1 MVDIKRPIFLS
12 GENPG
17 MTLYAPDSEEAVAVA
32 SYWHCTDSPMG
43 VGHALVL
50 WLKDENNAIGNGGV
64 FTDNLKLAE
73 ILVTKLTQY
82 FPEFEN
88 VPVPSLQYMQAHCG
102 HIYDGTSYRVTC
114 PIPAA
119 QVELEWSEP
128 LDRKQ
133 ILWLEFPAGEDTYD
147 LSTVIR
153 PCKTGGIQINDKGIK
168 GEVKVTQ
175 NAEGIYSSS
184 AFLAFAETWVGP
196 VEKDGYIQ
204 NI

>member
-1 MVDIKRPIFLS
+1 MVDVKRPVFFS

-17 MTLYAPDSEEAVAVA
+17 MTLYAPGTKESVAVA

-50 WLKDENNAIGNGGV
+50 WLKDENTAIGHGGI

-73 ILVTKLTQY
+73 ILVKKLTQY

-88 VPVPSLQYMQAHCG
+88 VPTSSLQYIQAHCG
-102 HIYDGTSYRVTC
+102 HTYDGASYRVIC
-114 PIPAA
+114 QMPAA

-133 ILWLEFPAGEDTYD
+133 ILWPGFSAGEDAYD

-153 PCKTGGIQINDKGIK
+153 PCKIGIVQINGKGIN

-175 NAEGIYSSS
+175 NPEGVYSSS
-184 AFLAFAETWVGP
+184 AFLAFAETWIGP
-196 VEKDGYIQ
+196 VEKEG
-204 NI
+204 

>member
-1 MVDIKRPIFLS
+1 MVDVKRPIFFS

-17 MTLYAPDSEEAVAVA
+17 MTLYAPNTEETIAVA
-32 SYWHCTDSPMG
+32 SYWHCTDSPWG

-50 WLKDENNAIGNGGV
+50 WLKNEDASVGNGCI
-64 FTDNLKLAE
+64 FTDNLELAQ
-73 ILVTKLTQY
+73 ILVEKLTQH

-88 VPVPSLQYMQAHCG
+88 VPVSTLQYMQAHCD
-102 HIYDGTSYRVTC
+102 HTYDGISYQITC
-114 PIPAA
+114 QMPVA

-133 ILWLEFPAGEDTYD
+133 IFWPSFPAGEKAYD
-147 LSTVIR
+147 LTTVIR
-153 PCKTGGIQINDKGIK
+153 PCRVGQIQINGKVME

-175 NAEGIYSSS
+175 NAEGMFSSS

-196 VEKDGYIQ
+196 VEKEG
-204 NI
+204 

>member
-1 MVDIKRPIFLS
+1 MVDVKRPIFFS

-17 MTLYAPDSEEAVAVA
+17 MTLYAPGTEEKIAVA

-50 WLKDENNAIGNGGV
+50 WLKDENTAVGHGGV
-64 FTDNLKLAE
+64 FTDNLELAL
-73 ILVTKLTQY
+73 ILVKKLTQH

-88 VPVPSLQYMQAHCG
+88 VPVSTLQYMQAHCG
-102 HIYDGTSYRVTC
+102 HSYDGASYRVTC
-114 PIPAA
+114 QMPVA

-133 ILWLEFPAGEDTYD
+133 ILWPGFPAGEEAYD

-153 PCKTGGIQINDKGIK
+153 PCRVGQVQINGKLME

-175 NAEGIYSSS
+175 NAEGIYSIS
-184 AFLAFAETWVGP
+184 AFLAFAEIWAGP
-196 VEKDGYIQ
+196 VEKEG
-204 NI
+204 

>member
-1 MVDIKRPIFLS
+1 MVEAKRPIFFS

-17 MTLYAPDSEEAVAVA
+17 MTLYAHGTEETVAVA
-32 SYWHCTDSPMG
+32 SYWHCMDSPMG

-50 WLKDENNAIGNGGV
+50 WLKDENKVIGHGGI

-73 ILVTKLTQY
+73 ILVKKLTQH
-82 FPEFEN
+82 FPEFEH
-88 VPVPSLQYMQAHCG
+88 VPTTTLKYMHSGCE
-102 HIYDGTSYRVTC
+102 HIFDGISYRVITKTSNME
-114 PIPAA
+114 I
-119 QVELEWSEP
+119 QIVWSEP

-133 ILWLEFPAGEDTYD
+133 ILWPGFPAGEDAYD

-153 PCKTGGIQINDKGIK
+153 PCRVGGIQVNGNEID

-175 NAEGIYSSS
+175 NADGIYSSS

-196 VEKDGYIQ
+196 VEKEG
-204 NI
+204 

>member
-1 MVDIKRPIFLS
+1 
-12 GENPG
+12 
-17 MTLYAPDSEEAVAVA
+17 
-32 SYWHCTDSPMG
+32 MG

-50 WLKDENNAIGNGGV
+50 WLKDENMAIGHGGI

-73 ILVTKLTQY
+73 VLVKKLTQY

-88 VPVPSLQYMQAHCG
+88 VPVSSLQTIQAHCG
-102 HIYDGTSYRVTC
+102 HTYDGTSYRVTC
-114 PIPAA
+114 QMPAA

-133 ILWLEFPAGEDTYD
+133 ILWPGFPAGEEAYD

-153 PCKTGGIQINDKGIK
+153 PCKIGGIQINGKGME

-175 NAEGIYSSS
+175 NAGGVFSSS

-196 VEKDGYIQ
+196 VEKD
-204 NI
+204 

>member
-1 MVDIKRPIFLS
+1 MIEVKRPILFG

-17 MTLYAPDSEEAVAVA
+17 MTLYIPGSEEIKAVA
-32 SYWHCTDSPMG
+32 SYWYCTDSPMG
-43 VGHALVL
+43 VGHAIVL
-50 WLKDENNAIGNGGV
+50 WVKDENTAIGHGGI

-73 ILVTKLTQY
+73 MLVQKLTQY
-82 FPEFEN
+82 FTEFEN
-88 VPVPSLQYMQAHCG
+88 VPISSLQYIQAHCG
-102 HIYDGTSYRVTC
+102 HTCDGMSYRVTGQM
-114 PIPAA
+114 PAA

-133 ILWLEFPAGEDTYD
+133 ILWAGFPAGEEAYD

-153 PCKTGGIQINDKGIK
+153 PCKVGAIQINGKGID

-175 NAEGIYSSS
+175 NTEGIFSSS

-196 VEKDGYIQ
+196 VEKDG
-204 NI
+204 

>member
-1 MVDIKRPIFLS
+1 MVDVKRPIFFS

-17 MTLYAPDSEEAVAVA
+17 MTLFSPDTEETVAVA

-50 WLKDENNAIGNGGV
+50 WLKNENAAIGHGGI
-64 FTDNLKLAE
+64 FTDSLKLAE
-73 ILVTKLTQY
+73 ILVRKLTQH

-88 VPVPSLQYMQAHCG
+88 VPVQSLQYIQAHCG
-102 HIYDGTSYRVTC
+102 HTYDGTIYRVTC
-114 PIPAA
+114 QISAA

-133 ILWLEFPAGEDTYD
+133 ILWPGFPAGEEAYD

-153 PCKTGGIQINDKGIK
+153 PCKIGRVQINGKNID

-196 VEKDGYIQ
+196 VEKEG
-204 NI
+204 

>member
-1 MVDIKRPIFLS
+1 MVDVKRPIFFS

-17 MTLYAPDSEEAVAVA
+17 MTLYAPGTEGAIAVA
-32 SYWHCTDSPMG
+32 SYWRCTDSPMG
-43 VGHALVL
+43 VGHALVF
-50 WLKDENNAIGNGGV
+50 WLKDENGAIGHGGI

-73 ILVTKLTQY
+73 DLVRNLAQH
-82 FPEFEN
+82 FPEFEH
-88 VPVPSLQYMQAHCG
+88 VPVSSLQYMQAHCR
-102 HIYDGTSYRVTC
+102 HTYDGMSYRVTC
-114 PIPAA
+114 QMPAA

-133 ILWLEFPAGEDTYD
+133 ILWPGFPAGEEAYD

-153 PCKTGGIQINDKGIK
+153 PCKIGNIQISGKVID

-196 VEKDGYIQ
+196 TEKEE
-204 NI
+204 

>member
-1 MVDIKRPIFLS
+1 MVDVKRPIFFS

-17 MTLYAPDSEEAVAVA
+17 MTLYTPGTEETLAVA

-50 WLKDENNAIGNGGV
+50 WLKDENIAIGHGGI

-73 ILVTKLTQY
+73 ILVKKLTQY

-88 VPVPSLQYMQAHCG
+88 VPASSLQYIQAHCG
-102 HIYDGTSYRVTC
+102 HAYDAGIYRVTC
-114 PIPAA
+114 QIPAA
-119 QVELEWSEP
+119 QVELEWNEP

-133 ILWLEFPAGEDTYD
+133 ILWPGFPAGEEAYD
-147 LSTVIR
+147 LNTVIR
-153 PCKTGGIQINDKGIK
+153 PCKNGGIQINGKGID

-175 NAEGIYSSS
+175 NAEGIHSSS
-184 AFLAFAETWVGP
+184 AFLAFAETWIGP
-196 VEKDGYIQ
+196 VEKDR
-204 NI
+204 

>member
-1 MVDIKRPIFLS
+1 MVDLKRPILFS

-17 MTLYAPDSEEAVAVA
+17 MTLFSPDTEETVAVA

-50 WLKDENNAIGNGGV
+50 WLKNENAAIGHGGI
-64 FTDNLKLAE
+64 FTDSLKLAE
-73 ILVTKLTQY
+73 VLIRKLTQH

-88 VPVPSLQYMQAHCG
+88 VPVQSLQYIHAHCG
-102 HIYDGTSYRVTC
+102 HTYDGTSYRATC
-114 PIPAA
+114 QISAA
-119 QVELEWSEP
+119 QVELEWSDP

-133 ILWLEFPAGEDTYD
+133 ILWPGFPAGEEGYD

-153 PCKTGGIQINDKGIK
+153 PCKTGKVQINGKGIEGK
-168 GEVKVTQ
+168 VKVTQ
-175 NAEGIYSSS
+175 NAEGVYSSS

-196 VEKDGYIQ
+196 VEKER
-204 NI
+204 

>member
-1 MVDIKRPIFLS
+1 MVEVKRPIFFS

-17 MTLYAPDSEEAVAVA
+17 LTLYARDTEETVAVA

-50 WLKDENNAIGNGGV
+50 WLKDESAAIGHGGI

-73 ILVTKLTQY
+73 VLVKKLTQH

-88 VPVPSLQYMQAHCG
+88 VPTSSLQYIQAHCG
-102 HIYDGTSYRVTC
+102 HTYDGRSYRATC
-114 PIPAA
+114 QMPAA

-133 ILWLEFPAGEDTYD
+133 ILWPGFPTVDEAYD
-147 LSTVIR
+147 LNTVIR
-153 PCKTGGIQINDKGIK
+153 PCKIGSIQINGKSIE

-196 VEKDGYIQ
+196 VGKEG
-204 NI
+204 